1 MAEESITLGTQGIE
15 TLDQSNPTYVEESIT
30 IGDQDTETL
39 DQSNPTYD
47 GKDIDLSV
55 TLSRPS
61 GEEANRTLTI
71 NNTGD
76 SNNKVTIK
84 ELLGSSRDNGIT
96 NYNLGENAY
105 VVYEA
110 GVAGSTTGNTTNF
123 NLSND
128 ATLELSAN
136 FMSETF
142 IHRVNINMG
151 PDAASTLI
159 VNTEVV
165 IHNSFRAPTLSGLKA
180 GDQIIVPDA
189 TEISFNERDGQLL
202 FTNSNG
208 TIARFNLDGFTPGE
222 DLSFDPSTGTFYACF
237 LRGTHMTTPEGQTK
251 VEDLKAGD
259 ELVTASGGVATVK
272 WVGYRKLYKS
282 RIPAADAVRA
292 FPILI
297 KKDAIADNVPHADL
311 TVSPGHH
318 MYFDGVLVP
327 AMKLVNGKTII
338 QQFQMRSFEY
348 FHIELEGFDILLA
361 ENAPAESYVDT
372 GNRSMFQNA
381 KEVALNPDFGPATGR
396 PKIDGITVARTGEAV
411 NKINK
416 QLLER
421 AELLA
426 SSESN
431 QKTA

>member
-1 MAEESITLGTQGIE
+1 MALA
-15 TLDQSNPTYVEESIT
+15 NIT
-30 IGDQDTETL
+30 IGSRGTETL
-39 DQSNPTYD
+39 DQSNPTYGGD
-47 GKDIDLSV
+47 NIDLSV
-55 TLSRPS
+55 TLGVSAL
-61 GEEANRTLTI
+61 GANRTLII

-84 ELLGSSRDNGIT
+84 ESLAGVDVLGTT
-96 NYNLGENAY
+96 NYNLGANAD
-105 VVYEA
+105 VVFEGGAA
-110 GVAGSTTGNTTNF
+110 GIGLATTTNF

-128 ATLELSAN
+128 ATLELSPDFLNVGALN
-136 FMSETF
+136 S
-142 IHRVNINMG
+142 VNINMG
-151 PDAASTLI
+151 SDAASTLI
-159 VNTEVV
+159 FNTGGVTLDL
-165 IHNSFRAPTLSGLKA
+165 SSWPTLSGLNE
-180 GDQIIVPDA
+180 GDQIIVPGA
-189 TEISFNERDGQLL
+189 AGVSFNESNGQLS

-208 TIARFNLDGFTPGE
+208 TTIARFNTDGFTPGE
-222 DLSFDPSTGTFYACF
+222 NLSFDSSTGTFYACF

-426 SSESN
+426 SLESKQN
-431 QKTA
+431 VA

>member
-1 MAEESITLGTQGIE
+1 MALVEVKLGG
-15 TLDQSNPTYVEESIT
+15 LSNPTTVTINQSAYAEDVELNVALRAAA
-30 IGDQDTETL
+30 G
-39 DQSNPTYD
+39 
-47 GKDIDLSV
+47 G
-55 TLSRPS
+55 
-61 GEEANRTLTI
+61 RTLNI
-71 NNTGD
+71 NNTGN
-76 SNNKVTIK
+76 SNNTVTIK
-84 ELLGSSRDNGIT
+84 EALHGADHHGTT
-96 NYNLGENAY
+96 NYNLGENAD
-105 VVYEA
+105 VVFS
-110 GVAGSTTGNTTNF
+110 GVVSGYTEGTTRNF
-123 NLSND
+123 NLSGN
-128 ATLELSAN
+128 ATLELSPSFFLSVDAL
-136 FMSETF
+136 SS
-142 IHRVNINMG
+142 VNINMG
-151 PDAASTLI
+151 SGASSTLI
-159 VNTEVV
+159 YNTEGINV
-165 IHNSFRAPTLSGLKA
+165 SLPSLPKLSGLNE
-180 GDQIIVPDA
+180 GDQIIVPGA
-189 TEISFNERDGQLL
+189 TGVSFNETNGQLS
-202 FTNSNG
+202 FTNSDG
-208 TIARFNLDGFTPGE
+208 TTIAKFNTDGFTPGE
-222 DLSFDPSTGTFYACF
+222 NLSFDPSTGTFYACF
-237 LRGTHMTTPEGQTK
+237 LRGTHMITPEGQTK

-396 PKIDGITVARTGEAV
+396 PKIDGITVARSGEV
-411 NKINK
+411 VDKINQ
-416 QLLER
+416 QLVER

-426 SSESN
+426 SLESKQN
-431 QKTA
+431 VA